1 MVHNTYFC
9 LSFFFAMFEIVKL
22 EDIDIQKF
30 WDYVLKDIPGY
41 FFFILDQKQYPESS
55 QFLIALEEENIVG
68 ICLIWKKSI
77 VHVRSHDEEIVKALY
92 DAVPKDL
99 TITQINFPI
108 QHKELLHS
116 LVPKPKHKISTH
128 RMLLKK
134 ENMIPR
140 FQLDKP
146 FTQRALTKEDAE
158 EIARLCAKA
167 EPVFWGKMKA
177 ENFVF
182 DENQIYTGLLD
193 GKKLISFTL
202 AWIDEAAAII
212 STAATLPEYQNQGL
226 ATYLVNESIH
236 RMMEHTEIA
245 IIHVVTDNA
254 PAIKVYSKVG
264 YEVYATYEMV
274 GI

>member
-1 MVHNTYFC
+1 
-9 LSFFFAMFEIVKL
+9 
-22 EDIDIQKF
+22 
-30 WDYVLKDIPGY
+30 
-41 FFFILDQKQYPESS
+41 
-55 QFLIALEEENIVG
+55 
-68 ICLIWKKSI
+68 
-77 VHVRSHDEEIVKALY
+77 
-92 DAVPKDL
+92 
-99 TITQINFPI
+99 
-108 QHKELLHS
+108 
-116 LVPKPKHKISTH
+116 
-128 RMLLKK
+128 MLLKK
-134 ENMIPR
+134 ENMISR

-236 RMMEHTEIA
+236 RMMENTEIA

>member
-1 MVHNTYFC
+1 
-9 LSFFFAMFEIVKL
+9 MFEIVKL

-68 ICLIWKKSI
+68 ICLIWQKSI
-77 VHVRSHDEEIVKALY
+77 VHVRCHDEEIVKALY
-92 DAVPKDL
+92 DAIPKDL

-116 LVPKPKHKISTH
+116 LVPKPKYNISQH

-146 FTQRALTKEDAE
+146 FTQRVLTKEDAE
-158 EIARLCAKA
+158 EIAKLCAKA
-167 EPVFWGKMKA
+167 DPFYWGKMKA
-177 ENFVF
+177 EIFVF
-182 DENQIYTGLLD
+182 NENQIYTGLFD

-202 AWIDEAAAII
+202 AWIDASAAII
-212 STAATLPEYQNQGL
+212 STAATLPKYQNQGL
-226 ATYLVNESIH
+226 ATYLVNESVH
-236 RMMEHTEIA
+236 RMMEDTEIA

-274 GI
+274 GIGD